1 MKNRLEKILSDVAVD
16 ILEKLAFIFA
26 FPNGEKETGQQ
37 EPVVVASVAF
47 NGFFSG
53 ALIMRIS
60 AKVLPELAAN
70 MLGSDEEEMT
80 LDQQWDALRET
91 INVICGN
98 ILPTI
103 AGEQEVFNIDPPQ
116 ILAQDGT
123 EKCHNE
129 RKPASIARLA
139 LGEGSCDLLLFIDDP
154 IPLELQRIEHESE
167 L

>member
-1 MKNRLEKILSDVAVD
+1 MKRRLEKILSDVAVD
-16 ILEKLAFIFA
+16 TLEKLAFIFA
-26 FPNGEKETGQQ
+26 FPHDEKETGQQ
-37 EPVVVASVAF
+37 EPAVFASVSF

-53 ALIMRIS
+53 ALVIKIP

-70 MLGSDEEEMT
+70 ILGSDEEEMT

-98 ILPTI
+98 FLPTI

-116 ILAQDGT
+116 IVAEEET
-123 EKCHNE
+123 EKGHNG

-139 LGEGSCDLLLFIDDP
+139 LEEGSCDLFLFADDP
-154 IPLELQRIEHESE
+154 IPVEL
-167 L
+167 